1 MRKIDCLLYTTEN
14 KVTNYSKSTITAQLT
29 HATTQPA
36 PSVECGIPENN
47 PLGIGLIIL
56 PGGGYRHLAPHEGA
70 GYAEF
75 FCDAGIA
82 CFVVSYRLGSDGHRH
97 PAMLEDAL
105 AVIEAIRTRASE
117 FGIDSDKLGIIGS
130 SAGGHLAA
138 HTLVA
143 WQDYESQI
151 SLCPSFGIL
160 CYPVIVSTGPYKH
173 ADSMEK
179 LAGENPSAKLL
190 DSLSCDKQVSA
201 QTAPCFLWHTVEDAS
216 VPVENSFLF
225 ASALRQHKVPFELHV
240 YDKGRHGLG
249 LDTPFD
255 WASACLR
262 WIEATVQP

>member
-1 MRKIDCLLYTTEN
+1 MEN
-14 KVTNYSKSTITAQLT
+14 KETQYSRKTITAQLT
-29 HATTQPA
+29 HATTLAA
-36 PSVECGIPENN
+36 PNVECWIPVNN

-56 PGGGYRHLAPHEGA
+56 PGGGYQNLAVHEGA

-82 CFVVSYRLGSDGHRH
+82 CFVVSYRLGSNGYRH

-105 AVIEAIRTRASE
+105 ASIETIRSRATE
-117 FGIDSDKLGIIGS
+117 FGINPDRLGIIGS

-143 WQDYESQI
+143 WQHYKSLI
-151 SLCPSFGIL
+151 SLRPSFGIL
-160 CYPVIVSTGPYKH
+160 CYPVIVSSGQYVH
-173 ADSMEK
+173 AGSMGN
-179 LAGENPSAKLL
+179 LAGENPSVALL
-190 DSLSCDKQVSA
+190 DSLSCDKQVSD
-201 QTAPCFLWHTVEDAS
+201 QIPPCFLWHTVEDGS

-225 ASALRQHKVPFELHV
+225 ASALRQHKVPFELHI

-255 WASACLR
+255 WSNACLQ
-262 WIEATVQP
+262 WIEATIQS